1 MSQLKALKDKR
12 FRRTALICVIA
23 LLMLATCYFVSVNK
37 TEKSSISVDTSK
49 SVVASEKEKKLCAI
63 LSEIEG
69 VGAINAYITEDGA
82 GNAISAI
89 LVLEGADSI
98 SVRMDVLN
106 ITAQAL
112 GVNPKKV
119 SIYKMTDK

>member
-49 SVVASEKEKKLCAI
+49 PVVASEKEKKLCAI

>member
-23 LLMLATCYFVSVNK
+23 LLMLATCYFVSINK
-37 TEKSSISVDTSK
+37 TEKSSISVDASK
-49 SVVASEKEKKLCAI
+49 PVVASEKEKKLCAI